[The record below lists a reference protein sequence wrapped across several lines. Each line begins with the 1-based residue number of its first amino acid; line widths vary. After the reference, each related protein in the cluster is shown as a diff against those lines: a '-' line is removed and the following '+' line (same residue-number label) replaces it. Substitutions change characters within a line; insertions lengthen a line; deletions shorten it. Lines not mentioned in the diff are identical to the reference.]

1 MRRSPAS
8 RQAPLVRAETS
19 KMLKKSTKSLP
30 LMVIV
35 ALLAGCADM
44 EDMDADLR
52 LTEQE
57 IITNLLIEAGYP
69 EEDIE
74 VLEDGRVVVGSDA
87 VVTLAAAREMA
98 DRTNDFVDHD
108 DDEFRQYRTT
118 NVVNTLVVDTICIV
132 PTAEFNANAA
142 ASSALDLAIQRYNA
156 LGLQFSMV
164 RNGANCD
171 ATIAAKLDNSGGG
184 VSGFPAGGMP
194 YHEFYIGQSVASNY
208 GVQVGAHVIE
218 HELGHCIGFR
228 HTDYY
233 DRSISCGGAKTN
245 EGASIEGAVLIEGT
259 PSTAVLNG
267 SVMNACYNANSNGVW
282 TNSDLVALGCLYD
295 TGSCAP
301 APPPNYSIDVATF
314 TNRSGARRSKTYYG
328 PYDATAYQAMKF
340 STSGGTG
347 DADVYV
353 RLGAQPTLNAYDC
366 VSAASG
372 NTETCEANPAADG
385 LYYVMV
391 YGYTAYSGLTLRVQ
405 AN

>member
-1 MRRSPAS
+1 
-8 RQAPLVRAETS
+8 
-19 KMLKKSTKSLP
+19 MLKKSTGFTGS
-30 LMVIV
+30 IV
-35 ALLAGCADM
+35 LAATFALGCADM
-44 EDMDADLR
+44 DNDEEALR

-57 IITNLLIEAGYP
+57 QIEQLLIEAGYP
-69 EEDIE
+69 QSDIE
-74 VLEDGRVVVGSDA
+74 FLDDGRVVVGSDA
-87 VVTLAAAREMA
+87 VVTLEAAREIA
-98 DRTNDFVDHD
+98 GRTNDFLDHD
-108 DDEFRQYRTT
+108 DEEFRQYRTT
-118 NVVNTLVVDTICIV
+118 NVVNTAVVDTICIV
-132 PTAEFNANAA
+132 PTAEFNSNAA
-142 ASSALDLAIQRYNA
+142 ASDALNLAIQRYNA
-156 LGLQFSMV
+156 LGLQFTMV

-171 ATIAAKLDNSGGG
+171 ATIAARLDNSGGG
-184 VSGFPAGGMP
+184 VSGFPSGGLP

-245 EGASIEGAVLIEGT
+245 EGASIEGAVLIPGT

-267 SVMNACYNANSNGVW
+267 SVMNACYNNNSTGVW

-301 APPPNYSIDVATF
+301 APPPTYSIDVATF
-314 TNRSGARRSKTYYG
+314 ANRSGARKSKTHYG
-328 PYDATAYQAMKF
+328 PYDATAFSAMKF

-347 DADVYV
+347 DADLYV
-353 RLGAQPTLNAYDC
+353 RRGAQPTTTTYDC
-366 VSAASG
+366 VSAAAA

-391 YGYTAYSGLTLRVQ
+391 YGYAAYNGLTVRVQ
-405 AN
+405 AAN